1 LKFDLK
7 IYHPHNC
14 VHALLADWK
23 KWVVEIMGFSE
34 KDAERKALS
43 EQTAQW
49 ATRAEQFLFLLQ
61 TTLATV
67 LYRPLSLAVYSIIA
81 LGNNHSIS
89 PWF

>member
-1 LKFDLK
+1 
-7 IYHPHNC
+7 
-14 VHALLADWK
+14 
-23 KWVVEIMGFSE
+23 VEITGYTE

-49 ATRAEQFLFLLQ
+49 ATRSEQFLFLLQ

-81 LGNNHSIS
+81 LGNKFPINHSMLG
-89 PWF
+89 WF